1 MSNSIVLPEVGAI
14 IKSFDFVGHDDSY
27 MIGRVTKV
35 QGTYIEC
42 EMIKQVY
49 AGSEV
54 KDATMF
60 RTQAQGTGFMDD
72 KFERVVI
79 LG

>member
-14 IKSFDFVGHDDSY
+14 IKSFDFVGHADSY

-42 EMIKQVY
+42 EMIKQVF

-54 KDATMF
+54 KDSTMF

>member
-14 IKSFDFVGHDDSY
+14 VKPFDFVGHDDSY
-27 MIGRVTKV
+27 MIGRVTKI

-49 AGSEV
+49 AGKEV
-54 KDATMF
+54 KDATVF

>member
-14 IKSFDFVGHDDSY
+14 IKSFDFVGHDGSY
-27 MIGRVTKV
+27 MIGRVTKI
-35 QGTYIEC
+35 QGTHIQC
-42 EMIKQVY
+42 DMIKQVY
-49 AGSEV
+49 AGKEI
-54 KDATMF
+54 KDATSF
-60 RTQAQGTGFMDD
+60 GTTAQGTGFMDD